1 MRQKTFQREASLSG
15 VGLFTGADV
24 SITLLPAAPNS
35 GLRFEREGL
44 EIPALLTSVREA
56 QRHTRLTVGLGS
68 VQQVEHLLSALY
80 AYGIENATIRVQGPE
95 MPIGDG
101 SALPF
106 IDLMERAGVCE
117 QECPS
122 DPLRVQQ
129 PIFWSSGDVHLVA
142 LPCEIFRVS
151 YTAHHARSTAFRT
164 QYYSCQVTPEIYKAE
179 IAPSRTFSFYEEI
192 APFLEKGLLRGAT
205 LESGLLIR
213 EDRVASPEGLRFPE
227 ELARHK
233 ILDLIGDLALIG
245 RPLLAH
251 VISIRSGHASNAAF
265 AALLQNV
272 VSS

>member
-1 MRQKTFQREASLSG
+1 MRQKTFLREASLSG

-44 EIPALLTSVREA
+44 AIPALLTSVREA
-56 QRHTRLTVGLGS
+56 QRHTRLAVGQGS

-80 AYGIENATIRVQGPE
+80 AYGIENVTVRVQGPE

-106 IDLMERAGVCE
+106 IDLIERAGVCE
-117 QECPS
+117 QEADS
-122 DPLRVQQ
+122 KPLRIQQ
-129 PIFWSSGDVHLVA
+129 PIFWSAGDVHLVA
-142 LPCEIFRVS
+142 LPSETFRVS
-151 YTAHHARSTAFRT
+151 YTAHHAKSTAFRT
-164 QYYSCQVTPEIYKAE
+164 QYYSCQVTPESYKAE
-179 IAPSRTFSFYEEI
+179 IAPSRTFSFYEEL

-213 EDRVASPEGLRFPE
+213 EDRVASPEGLRFPD

-233 ILDLIGDLALIG
+233 ILDLIGDLALLG
-245 RPLLAH
+245 RPLIAH